1 MMNKMSDGVKQ
12 LIWIVVFFIIDIL
25 LLMVMF
31 YVCEEWLSIQN
42 TTWKIIISCIV
53 ATPISQYVTNKI
65 MKLIK

>member
-1 MMNKMSDGVKQ
+1 MNKMSDGVKQ

-25 LLMVMF
+25 LLMGMF
-31 YVCEEWLSIQN
+31 YVCEECLSIQN

>member
-1 MMNKMSDGVKQ
+1 MNKMSDGVKQ

-25 LLMVMF
+25 LLMGMF

>member
-12 LIWIVVFFIIDIL
+12 LIWIVAFFIIDIL
-25 LLMVMF
+25 LLMGMF